1 MHDNSIDR
9 TTSGTGAVKN
19 LTYDEISTYNLI
31 DDFGNE
37 TSFKV
42 PLFSSVLD
50 WCKANN
56 TILTVDIKRGVNQ
69 GDVIE
74 SIKKAKAEDICIIIT
89 YDIDQAQSA
98 YKLAPELLISVSA
111 RNHAEFD
118 RLLETEI
125 PTENMIAFTGTR
137 LSNASLYKRLHEENI
152 VCILGTMGNLDG
164 QAEAR
169 GGEMYK
175 RWQKFGADILATD
188 RPFEA
193 YKAIN

>member
-1 MHDNSIDR
+1 M
-9 TTSGTGAVKN
+9 
-19 LTYDEISTYNLI
+19 
-31 DDFGNE
+31 
-37 TSFKV
+37 
-42 PLFSSVLD
+42 
-50 WCKANN
+50 
-56 TILTVDIKRGVNQ
+56 
-69 GDVIE
+69 
-74 SIKKAKAEDICIIIT
+74 
-89 YDIDQAQSA
+89 
-98 YKLAPELLISVSA
+98 LISVSA

>member
-1 MHDNSIDR
+1 
-9 TTSGTGAVKN
+9 
-19 LTYDEISTYNLI
+19 
-31 DDFGNE
+31 
-37 TSFKV
+37 
-42 PLFSSVLD
+42 
-50 WCKANN
+50 
-56 TILTVDIKRGVNQ
+56 
-69 GDVIE
+69 
-74 SIKKAKAEDICIIIT
+74 
-89 YDIDQAQSA
+89 
-98 YKLAPELLISVSA
+98 
-111 RNHAEFD
+111 
-118 RLLETEI
+118 
-125 PTENMIAFTGTR
+125 MIAFTGTR